1 MIGGSVDG
9 IFFKESEAKPG
20 DWPVND
26 KEAKLEAVFKA
37 VEKFRDEPSYKT
49 REVMFAQIN
58 EHDLNQRSY
67 RGISA
72 KEFFTDGTAILI
84 GDPMPDKS
92 VEQMQLDIASIS
104 STQELVD
111 VYVQVHNKF
120 WYIEDALY
128 DYEEESEE
136 YIRVKEIVEAWGEM
150 MDLLDKKIMVAAK
163 EEGLLAERQPNSG
176 TVKQLESFMKKYGYK
191 DGGGWWIKLE

>member
-1 MIGGSVDG
+1 MERGKGDGELMIMEFGDG
-9 IFFKESEAKPG
+9 QVSGLQQIEAK
-20 DWPVND
+20 DFYQSF
-26 KEAKLEAVFKA
+26 E
-37 VEKFRDEPSYKT
+37 
-49 REVMFAQIN
+49 RE
-58 EHDLNQRSY
+58 ER
-67 RGISA
+67 ISA
-72 KEFFTDGTAILI
+72 KEFFIDGTVILV
-84 GDPMPDKS
+84 GDPMPDKA

-120 WYIEDALY
+120 WYIEDDMY

-163 EEGLLAERQPNSG
+163 EEGLLAERQPNSR

>member
-1 MIGGSVDG
+1 MHRKKVRSNFVTIDIARKDDGGLMIMEFGDG
-9 IFFKESEAKPG
+9 QVSGLQQIEAKDFYQSFG
-20 DWPVND
+20 Q
-26 KEAKLEAVFKA
+26 EE
-37 VEKFRDEPSYKT
+37 S
-49 REVMFAQIN
+49 
-58 EHDLNQRSY
+58 
-67 RGISA
+67 ISA
-72 KEFFTDGTAILI
+72 KEFFTDGTVILV
-84 GDPMPDKS
+84 GNPMPDKS
-92 VEQMQLDIASIS
+92 VEQMQLDIASIGG
-104 STQELVD
+104 TQELVD

-191 DGGGWWIKLE
+191 NGGGWWIKSE

>member
-1 MIGGSVDG
+1 MLIDIVRKGDGELMIMEFGDG
-9 IFFKESEAKPG
+9 QVSGLQKVEAK
-20 DWPVND
+20 DFYQSF
-26 KEAKLEAVFKA
+26 EQE
-37 VEKFRDEPSYKT
+37 ER
-49 REVMFAQIN
+49 
-58 EHDLNQRSY
+58 
-67 RGISA
+67 ISA
-72 KEFFTDGTAILI
+72 KEFFTDGTAILV

-92 VEQMQLDIASIS
+92 VEQMQLNIASIS
-104 STQELVD
+104 STQD
-111 VYVQVHNKF
+111 
-120 WYIEDALY
+120 DLY

-191 DGGGWWIKLE
+191 DGDGWWIKLE